1 MRYTNYWT
9 LGLITGLSVV
19 LSGAAQAAE
28 EPTAEVRIRNKHSGM
43 VLSDRGSTNPG
54 TKIIQFPW
62 NGANRQRWRLDRL
75 DDGSYKI
82 VNQHSGLVLDDPG
95 FSTNPGTEIWQYPW
109 NGGNNQR
116 WYLDAAFP

>member
-1 MRYTNYWT
+1 MEARPPGRR
-9 LGLITGLSVV
+9 LLQDRQPAQRLV
-19 LSGAAQAAE
+19 LDDPGF
-28 EPTAEVRIRNKHSGM
+28 
-43 VLSDRGSTNPG
+43 STNPR
-54 TKIIQFPW
+54 TEIWQYPW
-62 NGANRQRWRLDRL
+62 NGGNNQRWRLDRL